1 MWWSESLG
9 RIELKI
15 TLATAKDCSHAG
27 QCDVDVESA
36 MLEPRYRRQLA
47 KLDPDTLKA
56 CLKEYGAWEDDELTD
71 HQLNLSRI
79 FWVACCDLAEESRQ

>member
-15 TLATAKDCSHAG
+15 TLATAEDCSHAG
-27 QCDVDVESA
+27 QCDADVEIA

-47 KLDPDTLKA
+47 NLDPATLKA
-56 CLKEYGAWEDDELTD
+56 CLKEYGAWGDDDLTD
-71 HQLNLSRI
+71 HQVNLSRI
-79 FWVACCDLAEESRQ
+79 FWLACCDIADEATK